1 MLNIATPNGNRILN
15 IENFRARILNI
26 EFLRSRTLN
35 IDPSVMISIF
45 GVVTS
50 ILNKRCAVWRD
61 VGAAGNKPPQA
72 MPPREY
78 GQCSRCR

>member
-26 EFLRSRTLN
+26 EFLRSRILN

-50 ILNKRCAVWRD
+50 SCMQV
-61 VGAAGNKPPQA
+61 Q
-72 MPPREY
+72 
-78 GQCSRCR
+78 

>member
-26 EFLRSRTLN
+26 EFLRSRILN
-35 IDPSVMISIF
+35 IDPSEMISIF

-50 ILNKRCAVWRD
+50 MVGKLMVW
-61 VGAAGNKPPQA
+61 
-72 MPPREY
+72 
-78 GQCSRCR
+78 

>member
-26 EFLRSRTLN
+26 EFLRSRILN
-35 IDPSVMISIF
+35 IDPSVLISIF

-50 ILNKRCAVWRD
+50 HF
-61 VGAAGNKPPQA
+61 
-72 MPPREY
+72 
-78 GQCSRCR
+78 